1 MDTGKLSN
9 GHRARILVVC
19 ASIAAFASLSG
30 CAAFNP
36 QGAAQSA
43 APSYYNTSY
52 DQLDPEQKMALEN
65 HLSNQSNQAWRTSAE
80 VASGV
85 GRLAG
90 GTGILLWAAKH

>member
-1 MDTGKLSN
+1 MNTPKSSK
-9 GHRARILVVC
+9 RSRTRILLLS
-19 ASIAAFASLSG
+19 ALIAAIASLSG
-30 CAAFNP
+30 CAAFDP
-36 QGAAQSA
+36 QNSAQA
-43 APSYYNTSY
+43 YAPSYYNASY